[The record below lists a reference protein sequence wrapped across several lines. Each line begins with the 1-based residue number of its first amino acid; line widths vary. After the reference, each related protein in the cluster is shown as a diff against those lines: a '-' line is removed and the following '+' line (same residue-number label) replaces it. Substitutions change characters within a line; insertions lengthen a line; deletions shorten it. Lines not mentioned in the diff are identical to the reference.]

1 MQPRPCLG
9 WIASIALVAQVGCGS
24 DAELR
29 EGAGRPQ
36 RIVLITL
43 DTLRFDRLDPG
54 HDDGQMPNTRALA
67 ASGAWFADFWAAT
80 SATQPTHATLFT
92 GLHPWE
98 HGVPINGAVLDGHHL
113 TLAERLSQ
121 AGFATAAVVAS
132 FPLHPQ
138 FGFGQGFDVFVHDFE
153 RRFYEGSWAGAVVE
167 DRRFFQLDDAITNR
181 ALELLDE
188 AEAQDQFF
196 WFHYFDPH
204 EPYGD
209 LSDTPLSVLSV
220 GRTWSRGVAAYE
232 RTLGVARRL
241 YDEDVARLD
250 VSLGRLF
257 RRLEEQSDRF
267 DTHIVLTSDHGES
280 FGEQGALGHGWRVT
294 REQVQAPLA
303 IVSPRVAPTIR
314 HDVAGTADLTPTL
327 LALAGLS
334 EPGLPGRDLAQAL
347 EPGAGSAVGM
357 SGGPAEP
364 ISAGA
369 VSEERFFVVRDG
381 RHYSGTAD
389 WVIEEDAAE
398 RVVTDVTVSEP
409 LRALFGSFATILADT
424 PVVERD
430 DPDTLEALRAL
441 GYVE

>member
-43 DTLRFDRLDPG
+43 DTHRFYRLDPG

-196 WFHYFDPH
+196 
-204 EPYGD
+204 
-209 LSDTPLSVLSV
+209 
-220 GRTWSRGVAAYE
+220 
-232 RTLGVARRL
+232 
-241 YDEDVARLD
+241 
-250 VSLGRLF
+250 
-257 RRLEEQSDRF
+257 
-267 DTHIVLTSDHGES
+267 
-280 FGEQGALGHGWRVT
+280 
-294 REQVQAPLA
+294 
-303 IVSPRVAPTIR
+303 
-314 HDVAGTADLTPTL
+314 
-327 LALAGLS
+327 
-334 EPGLPGRDLAQAL
+334 
-347 EPGAGSAVGM
+347 
-357 SGGPAEP
+357 
-364 ISAGA
+364 
-369 VSEERFFVVRDG
+369 
-381 RHYSGTAD
+381 
-389 WVIEEDAAE
+389 
-398 RVVTDVTVSEP
+398 
-409 LRALFGSFATILADT
+409 
-424 PVVERD
+424 
-430 DPDTLEALRAL
+430 
-441 GYVE
+441 